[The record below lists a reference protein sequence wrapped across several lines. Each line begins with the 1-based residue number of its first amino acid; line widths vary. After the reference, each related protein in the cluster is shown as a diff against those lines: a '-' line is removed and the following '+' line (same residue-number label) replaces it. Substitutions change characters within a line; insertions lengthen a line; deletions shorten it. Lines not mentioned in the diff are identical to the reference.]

1 MSALRFWG
9 ERFSRTNTYVIF
21 TKKTQ
26 KELPPLFGASF
37 KRESQFFSTAACA
50 FNIFVPAIR
59 RGLWQIRLF
68 GGLCYPSLFLNFQDD
83 LPGCSLRSFTTSKV
97 GDLNIDRQMDIVNTG
112 LNAPYYL

>member
-9 ERFSRTNTYVIF
+9 ERFSRINTYLIF

-83 LPGCSLRSFTTSKV
+83 LPALNGIRTV
-97 GDLNIDRQMDIVNTG
+97 GHPIDEIDLGWVF
-112 LNAPYYL
+112 LA